1 MSLRTETTD
10 GVLVITLDDGGRN
23 ALVPDTFSALNEALD
38 AGADADAIVLAGR
51 EDALT
56 VGLDVKWMQ
65 GAGRDDVGR
74 MLVGL
79 GRTCMRLWTD
89 PRPTV
94 CAATGHALA
103 AGTMLAM
110 ACDHTVAAEGS
121 WAWGLVET
129 RIDFEMPRYG
139 LALAAHNVRADRLE
153 HLLIAGERVD
163 PATAV
168 AVGFAD
174 ELAPGPEVVGRAI
187 AHARELAD
195 LPARAYGRTKAR
207 LRADAAAT
215 VLAEIEADIAEVVAH
230 LPQQVD

>member
-1 MSLRTETTD
+1 MSLQTETND
-10 GVLVITLDDGGRN
+10 GILVITLDDGGRN
-23 ALVPDTFSALNEALD
+23 ALLPETFTALGAALD
-38 AGADADAIVLAGR
+38 AGGDADAIVLAGR
-51 EDALT
+51 EGALT

-65 GAGRDDVGR
+65 AAGRDDVGD
-74 MLVGL
+74 MLRQL

-103 AGTMLAM
+103 AGTMLTM

-121 WAWGLVET
+121 YAWGLVET

-139 LALAAHNVRADRLE
+139 LTLARHNVRADRLE
-153 HLLIAGERVD
+153 PLLIAGERVD

-168 AVGFAD
+168 EVGFAD
-174 ELAPGPEVVGRAI
+174 ELCAPDDVLPRAMGR
-187 AHARELAD
+187 ARELAE

-207 LRADAAAT
+207 LRADAAAR
-215 VLAEIEADIAEVVAH
+215 VLDEIDADITEVVAH
-230 LPQQVD
+230 LPAQVN